1 MNPPSASLTVF
12 KASRPGQAPSPC
24 SGQALIESAL
34 LVPFLLT
41 MILNTV
47 NFGYFFL
54 VALNLTSAPRSAV
67 EYSIQGFQTPATLTL
82 APGPSSANP
91 SASNAS
97 VAYLLYQ
104 DLAGALG
111 SSTSATVTVCSA
123 SLGQNTTVIPPKWR
137 CVTCSGYNTAC
148 GTPVDS
154 PGGTNYTD
162 PEASFVLNR
171 VDVTYTFQPLI
182 PGTAFNLTLLPASIC
197 SASGGSVNCT
207 FHRYAS
213 MREMN

>member
-12 KASRPGQAPSPC
+12 KASRSGQAPSPC

-41 MILNTV
+41 MILNAV
-47 NFGYFFL
+47 NFGFFFL
-54 VALNLTSAPRSAV
+54 VALNLTSAPRSAA
-67 EYSIQGFQTPATLTL
+67 EYSIQGFQTPSTASL
-82 APGPSSANP
+82 ASGPSSANP
-91 SASNAS
+91 SSDNAS

-104 DLAGALG
+104 DLAGALS
-111 SSTSATVTVCSA
+111 SSTSATVQVCSA
-123 SLGQNTTVIPPKWR
+123 SLGSGK

-148 GTPVDS
+148 GAPLNS
-154 PGGTNYTD
+154 PGGANYTD

-171 VDVTYTFQPLI
+171 VDVTYTFRPLI

-197 SASGGSVNCT
+197 SVSGGSLSCT

>member
-12 KASRPGQAPSPC
+12 KASRAGQAPSPC

-91 SASNAS
+91 SSDNSS

-104 DLAGALG
+104 DLSGALG
-111 SSTSATVTVCSA
+111 SSTSATVKVCSG
-123 SLGQNTTVIPPKWR
+123 SLGSGN
-137 CVTCSGYNTAC
+137 CVTCSGYSTAC
-148 GTPVDS
+148 GAPAAS
-154 PGGTNYTD
+154 PGGASYTD

-171 VDVTYTFQPLI
+171 VDVTYTFRPLI

-197 SASGGSVNCT
+197 SVSGGSVSCT

>member
-1 MNPPSASLTVF
+1 MDMNPPSASLTAF
-12 KASRPGQAPSPC
+12 KASR
-24 SGQALIESAL
+24 SGEGLIETALI
-34 LVPFLLT
+34 VPFLLT
-41 MILNTV
+41 MILNAV

-54 VALNLTSAPRSAV
+54 VALNLTAAPRSAV
-67 EYSIQGFQTPATLTL
+67 EYSIQGFATPATTTL
-82 APGPSSANP
+82 ASGPSSGNP
-91 SASNAS
+91 SADNSS
-97 VAYLLYQ
+97 VAYLIYQ
-104 DLAGALG
+104 DMIGALS
-111 SSTSATVTVCSA
+111 SSTSATVTVCSN
-123 SLGQNTTVIPPKWR
+123 SLGSGK

-148 GTPVDS
+148 GAPAAS
-154 PGGTNYTD
+154 PGGANYTD

-197 SASGGSVNCT
+197 SPSGGSVSCT